1 MHLQEIVLCSTAPT
15 SAASGPGAIVLH
27 DIQTGSTFAS
37 FKQTSARTNST
48 AVVPTRDG
56 QGGFIL
62 SAQPEK
68 SIMNVYNFQKDQLS
82 LKIVLPEKLSCV
94 TVDSKGD
101 YCAGGTAQGRIYIW
115 EIASGIMY
123 HAWDAHYRQVNVLR
137 FTHDSA
143 ALVSGSED
151 SAVSVWS
158 ISSLLDDGSQNDLPS
173 PFCTL
178 TDHTL
183 PVTDILCGIGLFPTC
198 RILTASVDHSVKL
211 WDLSSHTL
219 LTTFQFPHPIKVLA
233 WDVTERLFFAASED
247 GSIHQVNLFRQREEK
262 FARNGLEAVGGAGV
276 TDIIRIDGEGQENS
290 RKRLI
295 SVSQP
300 ITTLAISLTSSL
312 LLVGTATG
320 LIQIYDIASH
330 QLLRTISTHKGF
342 SITHLSTMLKPP
354 DLVGHVSLSLG
365 TGSTPDARESIP
377 VKPVTPFQRMRDPK
391 ARELHEVAIMLPA
404 QPSRSTEAFFEYST
418 DELLR
423 DHAVFVKAADIA
435 GSGTTGVSLQSRVT
449 ELESEVSKLR
459 EQLGKAKGINDTMW
473 ETIVQKMVTETKE
486 GKGKGKGASDDGFVA
501 LDDEDDDSEGV
512 SRRRKRTRS

>member
-1 MHLQEIVLCSTAPT
+1 M
-15 SAASGPGAIVLH
+15 
-27 DIQTGSTFAS
+27 
-37 FKQTSARTNST
+37 
-48 AVVPTRDG
+48 
-56 QGGFIL
+56 
-62 SAQPEK
+62 
-68 SIMNVYNFQKDQLS
+68 
-82 LKIVLPEKLSCV
+82 
-94 TVDSKGD
+94 
-101 YCAGGTAQGRIYIW
+101 
-115 EIASGIMY
+115 
-123 HAWDAHYRQVNVLR
+123 
-137 FTHDSA
+137 
-143 ALVSGSED
+143 
-151 SAVSVWS
+151 
-158 ISSLLDDGSQNDLPS
+158 
-173 PFCTL
+173 
-178 TDHTL
+178 
-183 PVTDILCGIGLFPTC
+183 
-198 RILTASVDHSVKL
+198 
-211 WDLSSHTL
+211 
-219 LTTFQFPHPIKVLA
+219 
-233 WDVTERLFFAASED
+233 
-247 GSIHQVNLFRQREEK
+247 NLFRQREEK

-295 SVSQP
+295 SVRYAPVPLVPQTLCLISFSSQP

-404 QPSRSTEAFFEYST
+404 QPSVSTMNPNSVFSLLSSLLRQRSTEAFFEYST